1 MIKMQ
6 GHEDGKTR
14 VLNVL
19 VSDDKNPKAKR
30 G

>member
-1 MIKMQ
+1 MIQMQ

-14 VLNVL
+14 VLKVL
-19 VSDDKNPKAKR
+19 VSDDKNPKAKQ